1 MKKIIFMRILIAI
14 LIVSV
19 FSLFAEFTIPSAF
32 AYLDP
37 ASGSMILQMLAG
49 VLVGVGITLKI
60 YWFKIKSRLSP
71 YLKKDDDK

>member
-1 MKKIIFMRILIAI
+1 MRILIAI

-37 ASGSMILQMLAG
+37 ASGTLILQMLAG
-49 VLVGVGITLKI
+49 VLVGVVLTLKVF
-60 YWFKIKSRLSP
+60 WFKIKLRLSSNF
-71 YLKKDDDK
+71 KKDNNDDEK